1 MTYED
6 IITNIYIGLV
16 VSYEDPRML
25 DIDEKEYRDEI
36 YARCL
41 ERAKQATEFY
51 FANLCL

>member
-6 IITNIYIGLV
+6 LITNIYIGLV
-16 VSYEDPRML
+16 VSSEKLRN
-25 DIDEKEYRDEI
+25 IDEKEYLDEI

-51 FANLCL
+51 FDNL

>member
-16 VSYEDPRML
+16 VSYEDPRN
-25 DIDEKEYRDEI
+25 IDEKEYQDEA

-41 ERAKQATEFY
+41 ERAKQAT
-51 FANLCL
+51 